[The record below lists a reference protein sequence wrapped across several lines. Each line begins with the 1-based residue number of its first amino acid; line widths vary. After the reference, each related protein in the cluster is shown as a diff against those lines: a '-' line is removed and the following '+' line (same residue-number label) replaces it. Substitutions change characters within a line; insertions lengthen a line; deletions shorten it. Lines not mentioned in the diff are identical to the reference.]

1 MDRKNLEKTLAACL
15 ADCSGLR
22 GKKYRL
28 PFTSGAIGKGTLRDV
43 YCDVNVETSSVTDVR
58 VYVYGEPLERCDY
71 EATGPIDIMESV
83 ELYYGG
89 NVSWAEMLEDAV
101 DHIVKVCTR
110 REGSLPD

>member
-1 MDRKNLEKTLAACL
+1 MDKKNLEKTLAACL

-28 PFTSGAIGKGTLRDV
+28 PFTCGAIGKGTLREV
-43 YCDVNVETSSVTDVR
+43 FCDVDLETSSVTDAR

-71 EATGPIDIMESV
+71 EAKGPICITGSI

-89 NVSWAEMLEDAV
+89 IVSWAEMLEDAV
-101 DHIVKVCTR
+101 DHMVKVLAR
-110 REGSLPD
+110 REGRLPE